1 MKIQYEELVN
11 SDGQG
16 YGWDYTVTLD
26 SEETYEAG
34 KRAMMEHAGLDYDD
48 DDDNDF
54 VEAYGDG
61 VWNQFR
67 WRIV

>member
-11 SDGQG
+11 SDGQR
-16 YGWDYTVTLD
+16 YGWDYTVSLD
-26 SEETYEAG
+26 GETYEAG
-34 KRAMMEHAGLDYDD
+34 KRAMMEHAGLDYDN

-54 VEAYGDG
+54 VESRGAG
-61 VWNQFR
+61 VWNQFN